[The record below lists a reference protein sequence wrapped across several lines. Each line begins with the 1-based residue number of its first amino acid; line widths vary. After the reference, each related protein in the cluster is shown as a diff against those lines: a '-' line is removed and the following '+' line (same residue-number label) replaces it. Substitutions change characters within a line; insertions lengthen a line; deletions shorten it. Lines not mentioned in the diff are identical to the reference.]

1 MIRKFMQRRPRTQ
14 QRRFFRKNAPLLVA
28 VQAAKQLHPRFT
40 VVYSRL
46 EAVRLAIVS
55 RLSLKQIGRNTLVQ
69 LSRISVYR
77 CLLMVQQ
84 SGLDAVC
91 AMPSGNYR
99 AKTAKITP
107 AIGEKLKA
115 EIKAKRITTS
125 RQALHWLRKEHSIR
139 MKATGVYAWLR
150 RNRVRLRRPIE
161 KQERIRYI
169 PFRS

>member
-1 MIRKFMQRRPRTQ
+1 VKRRSRNPLRQ
-14 QRRFFRKNAPLLVA
+14 FFRGNTQLLTEVA
-28 VQAAKQLHPRFT
+28 AAQKLHPRDT
-40 VVYSRL
+40 PVYSRL
-46 EAVRLAIVS
+46 EAVRIAIGW
-55 RLSLKQIGRNTLVQ
+55 KTPPAEIGRQALVK
-69 LSRISVYR
+69 LSRVSVYR

-84 SGLDAVC
+84 SGLDALC

-169 PFRS
+169 PFRG